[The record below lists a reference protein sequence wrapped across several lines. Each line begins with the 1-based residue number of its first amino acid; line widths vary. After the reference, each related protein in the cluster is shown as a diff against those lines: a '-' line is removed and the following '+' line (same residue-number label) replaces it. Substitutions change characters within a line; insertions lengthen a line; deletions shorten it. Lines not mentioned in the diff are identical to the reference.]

1 MKIHLEWVIL
11 TAMFVLGVVIIAMN
25 GWDLR

>member
-11 TAMFVLGVVIIAMN
+11 GLMFIAGCIIIALM
-25 GWDLR
+25 GGDLR